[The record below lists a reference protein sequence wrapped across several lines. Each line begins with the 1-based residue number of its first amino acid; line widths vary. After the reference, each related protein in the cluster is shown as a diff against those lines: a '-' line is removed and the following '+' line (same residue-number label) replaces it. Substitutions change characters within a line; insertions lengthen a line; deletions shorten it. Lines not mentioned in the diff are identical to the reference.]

1 LELRSPGEV
10 SSNKGDED
18 RANPTLLLR
27 KAART
32 MRAGLFPPRPLN
44 TAEIGA
50 ASRLSSGCFMKALR
64 AIWLAVL
71 DLTVGYG
78 GGDNGENH
86 RDQWPRVESA
96 RKEFRRQ
103 HNEERY
109 SRGQDGDDDRQRTAV
124 TAPGAVDQNTSP
136 VSGCGRDQPG
146 EGEEEEHVRYGDA
159 GDSDPHAGENTLE
172 DLICLHDAGP
182 RSSWKPGIVGAFY
195 PDVGGH
201 HALGANGPPA
211 RGA

>member
-1 LELRSPGEV
+1 MP
-10 SSNKGDED
+10 
-18 RANPTLLLR
+18 
-27 KAART
+27 AAI
-32 MRAGLFPPRPLN
+32 
-44 TAEIGA
+44 TAKTIAISGR
-50 ASRLSSGCFMKALR
+50 RLSAPARSSGASKTR
-64 AIWLAVL
+64 
-71 DLTVGYG
+71 
-78 GGDNGENH
+78 NG
-86 RDQWPRVESA
+86 
-96 RKEFRRQ
+96 
-103 HNEERY
+103 
-109 SRGQDGDDDRQRTAV
+109 

-136 VSGCGRDQPG
+136 VSGRGRDQPG

-159 GDSDPHAGENTLE
+159 SDSDPDAGENTLE